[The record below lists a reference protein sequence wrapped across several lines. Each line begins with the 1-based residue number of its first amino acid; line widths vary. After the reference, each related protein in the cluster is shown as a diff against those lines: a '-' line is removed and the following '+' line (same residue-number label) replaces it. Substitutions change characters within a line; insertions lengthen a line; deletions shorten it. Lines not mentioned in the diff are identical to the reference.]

1 MTVINVPG
9 AKAIAQGVG
18 IGLRAAHYRAV
29 LDSRPAVGWLEVHSE
44 NYFGDGGYDLHVLH
58 QLRCEYPVS
67 LHGVA
72 LSLGSADGVRSA
84 HLAKLKRLVEY
95 IEPAFVSEHLCWAA
109 LGPRHFNDLLPL
121 PYTGEALDLMAAHVS
136 QVQDILR
143 RPILI
148 ENVSSYLQY
157 RASEMPELTFL
168 AELAKRSGC
177 GILLDV
183 NNLFVNSVNH
193 AFDPVNALDALAP
206 QTVGEMH
213 LAGHSAAA
221 DVLIDDHGCRVAPS
235 VWDLYRVACQRFG
248 LIPTVIEWDSALP
261 PLGVLLDEAAAA
273 ARVREALYA

>member
-1 MTVINVPG
+1 MIVTDAPG
-9 AKAIAQGVG
+9 AQRIAQGVG

-29 LDSRPAVGWLEVHSE
+29 LESRPAIGWLEVHSE

-58 QLRCEYPVS
+58 QLRCDYPVS

-72 LSLGSADGVRSA
+72 LSLGSADGVRST

-95 IEPAFVSEHLCWAA
+95 IEPALVSEHLCWAA
-109 LGPRHFNDLLPL
+109 LGSRHFNDLLPL
-121 PYTGEALDLMAAHVS
+121 PYTGGALDLMVAHVS
-136 QVQDILR
+136 QVQDALR

-193 AFDPVNALDALAP
+193 AFDPVDALDSLAP
-206 QTVGEMH
+206 QTIGEIH
-213 LAGHSAAA
+213 LAGHSAAGE
-221 DVLIDDHGCRVAPS
+221 VLIDDHGCRVAPS

-248 LIPTVIEWDSALP
+248 LIPTLIEWDTALP
-261 PLGVLLDEAAAA
+261 PLNVLLDEAVTA
-273 ARVREALYA
+273 ARVREAQYA